1 MDESGGR
8 GQPRSGNDESAEPH
22 EGLPPRATDPA
33 PADEQPTDEHGPASA
48 RPTRGPEPAVPTA
61 PAATPGND
69 SAPPRP
75 TAADAAP
82 DPRTADPAPAGAGDK
97 APEAGPDAAPPRAAA
112 ETPRPTPAPAEG
124 EGDGSPEAGPNPD
137 RASAASPYTA
147 PARAE
152 GDGDDAPEAGTHG
165 DGPHA
170 APARAGGGGGGSPET
185 GTHPDR
191 AHVDGPRAVA
201 GDTRVASASSAPG
214 QGAGGGSPETGTHP
228 DRAHVDGP
236 RAVAGDTGVA
246 SASSAPGQGAGGGS
260 PEADAH
266 PDRAC
271 ADGPR
276 AAAGD
281 AGVAPAPS
289 APGQGDGGGSPE
301 AGTHPD
307 RAYAGDQHAAPAA
320 GRPEA
325 DRHAA
330 PAAGR
335 PAADPLRKAPDHAPD
350 AGDAQRR
357 EQPAAPGPVPGH
369 PNHRP
374 ETPAHGDRP
383 LAHSADGKGPAPQR
397 PEPRGGLLM
406 GRPFGVPVYVA
417 PSWFL
422 VAALITWVFGGQ
434 LERVLPELGA
444 ARYLVSLFFAVAF
457 YASVLVH
464 ELAHTVAALRFKLP
478 VRRIQLQFFGG
489 VSEIEK
495 EAETPGREFVLAFVG
510 PLLSLVLAGAFYAAA
525 QTVEPGTVP
534 GVLLAGL
541 MISNLIVAAFN
552 LLPGL
557 PLDGGRMLRAV
568 VWKITGKPMTG
579 TVAAAW
585 VGRALAVSVLIGLP
599 LLTQSGALGTDAAD
613 NVGMDTVLDA
623 LLAAILAAIIWTG
636 AGNSLRMARLREH
649 LPELRAR
656 ALTRRAVP
664 VETDT
669 PLSEALRRANA
680 AGARALVVVDADG
693 QPLSLVREAAIV
705 GVPEHRRPWVAV
717 SGLAQDLTDGMR
729 VSAELSGEELLDALR
744 ATPATEYLV
753 VEETGE
759 IYGVLSAADVERAF
773 VKAMARPS

>member
-1 MDESGGR
+1 MDESGGS
-8 GQPRSGNDESAEPH
+8 GQPRSGTDEPAEHH
-22 EGLPPRATDPA
+22 EG
-33 PADEQPTDEHGPASA
+33 S
-48 RPTRGPEPAVPTA
+48 
-61 PAATPGND
+61 
-69 SAPPRP
+69 
-75 TAADAAP
+75 
-82 DPRTADPAPAGAGDK
+82 
-97 APEAGPDAAPPRAAA
+97 
-112 ETPRPTPAPAEG
+112 
-124 EGDGSPEAGPNPD
+124 
-137 RASAASPYTA
+137 
-147 PARAE
+147 
-152 GDGDDAPEAGTHG
+152 
-165 DGPHA
+165 
-170 APARAGGGGGGSPET
+170 
-185 GTHPDR
+185 
-191 AHVDGPRAVA
+191 
-201 GDTRVASASSAPG
+201 
-214 QGAGGGSPETGTHP
+214 
-228 DRAHVDGP
+228 
-236 RAVAGDTGVA
+236 
-246 SASSAPGQGAGGGS
+246 
-260 PEADAH
+260 
-266 PDRAC
+266 
-271 ADGPR
+271 
-276 AAAGD
+276 
-281 AGVAPAPS
+281 
-289 APGQGDGGGSPE
+289 
-301 AGTHPD
+301 
-307 RAYAGDQHAAPAA
+307 AAPAA
-320 GRPEA
+320 PEPTPA
-325 DRHAA
+325 DDQPSKAAGGQDDHGPTASDRGDTTHGAA
-330 PAAGR
+330 PDASPTHSTAAEAR
-335 PAADPLRKAPDHAPD
+335 PAAEPP
-350 AGDAQRR
+350 
-357 EQPAAPGPVPGH
+357 
-369 PNHRP
+369 
-374 ETPAHGDRP
+374 TGDRP
-383 LAHSADGKGPAPQR
+383 RDKSATGDGTSHADDHAAAHTGDRPAYSGDDPTAHTSAPGDRTLAHSGAPRNR
-397 PEPRGGLLM
+397 PPKRQETPRGGLLM

-434 LERVLPELGA
+434 LDRVLPELGA

-510 PLLSLVLAGAFYAAA
+510 PLLSLVLAGLFYIAL
-525 QTVEPGTVP
+525 QPVEPGTVP

-568 VWKITGKPMTG
+568 VWKITGKPMSG
-579 TVAAAW
+579 TIAAAW

-599 LLTQSGALGTDAAD
+599 LLTQSGALGTTAEDS
-613 NVGMDTVLDA
+613 VGMDTVTDA

-656 ALTRRAVP
+656 NLTRRAVP

-680 AGARALVVVDADG
+680 AGARALVVVDPEG
-693 QPLSLVREAAIV
+693 NPLSLVREAAIV

-717 SGLAQDLTDGMR
+717 SGLAQDLTEGMR
-729 VSAELSGEELLDALR
+729 VSAELAGEDLLDVLR

>member
-8 GQPRSGNDESAEPH
+8 GQPRSGNDESAERHAGAPA
-22 EGLPPRATDPA
+22 RATDPT
-33 PADEQPTDEHGPASA
+33 PADEQST
-48 RPTRGPEPAVPTA
+48 
-61 PAATPGND
+61 
-69 SAPPRP
+69 
-75 TAADAAP
+75 
-82 DPRTADPAPAGAGDK
+82 
-97 APEAGPDAAPPRAAA
+97 
-112 ETPRPTPAPAEG
+112 
-124 EGDGSPEAGPNPD
+124 
-137 RASAASPYTA
+137 
-147 PARAE
+147 
-152 GDGDDAPEAGTHG
+152 
-165 DGPHA
+165 
-170 APARAGGGGGGSPET
+170 
-185 GTHPDR
+185 
-191 AHVDGPRAVA
+191 
-201 GDTRVASASSAPG
+201 
-214 QGAGGGSPETGTHP
+214 
-228 DRAHVDGP
+228 
-236 RAVAGDTGVA
+236 
-246 SASSAPGQGAGGGS
+246 
-260 PEADAH
+260 
-266 PDRAC
+266 
-271 ADGPR
+271 
-276 AAAGD
+276 
-281 AGVAPAPS
+281 
-289 APGQGDGGGSPE
+289 DGGRFTPE
-301 AGTHPD
+301 KHD
-307 RAYAGDQHAAPAA
+307 DAPAA
-320 GRPEA
+320 GPTPTPPAGPDGPEDDSAADQDSGAAEGDRPSLRKPGPTDDSA
-325 DRHAA
+325 TGRNAGAA
-330 PAAGR
+330 PS
-335 PAADPLRKAPDHAPD
+335 PDPGAPDPPPQPSTPD
-350 AGDAQRR
+350 SNSRT
-357 EQPAAPGPVPGH
+357 EPAAPG
-369 PNHRP
+369 
-374 ETPAHGDRP
+374 TGDRP

-510 PLLSLVLAGAFYAAA
+510 PLLSLVLAGVFYLAM
-525 QTVEPGTVP
+525 QTVDPGTVP

-568 VWKITGKPMTG
+568 VWKITGRPMTG

-599 LLTQSGALGTDAAD
+599 LLTQSGALGSDAVD

-664 VETDT
+664 VETHT
-669 PLSEALRRANA
+669 PLSEALRRANT

-693 QPLSLVREAAIV
+693 KPLSLVREAAIV

>member
-1 MDESGGR
+1 MDESGGS
-8 GQPRSGNDESAEPH
+8 GQPRPGNDESAEHHAAP
-22 EGLPPRATDPA
+22 ATPAPDPA
-33 PADEQPTDEHGPASA
+33 HPDDATPTDEPTMVVRRLDLPADDSTGDDATGDDGTDREVTGREGNGPEGTGPAEHGTEA
-48 RPTRGPEPAVPTA
+48 EAKGTETHATETHATETHGTA
-61 PAATPGND
+61 EQGRNPQTTPD
-69 SAPPRP
+69 
-75 TAADAAP
+75 
-82 DPRTADPAPAGAGDK
+82 
-97 APEAGPDAAPPRAAA
+97 RA
-112 ETPRPTPAPAEG
+112 PTPAP
-124 EGDGSPEAGPNPD
+124 
-137 RASAASPYTA
+137 
-147 PARAE
+147 
-152 GDGDDAPEAGTHG
+152 DDH
-165 DGPHA
+165 PHA
-170 APARAGGGGGGSPET
+170 DTP
-185 GTHPDR
+185 
-191 AHVDGPRAVA
+191 A
-201 GDTRVASASSAPG
+201 GDRT
-214 QGAGGGSPETGTHP
+214 
-228 DRAHVDGP
+228 
-236 RAVAGDTGVA
+236 
-246 SASSAPGQGAGGGS
+246 
-260 PEADAH
+260 
-266 PDRAC
+266 
-271 ADGPR
+271 
-276 AAAGD
+276 
-281 AGVAPAPS
+281 
-289 APGQGDGGGSPE
+289 
-301 AGTHPD
+301 
-307 RAYAGDQHAAPAA
+307 
-320 GRPEA
+320 
-325 DRHAA
+325 
-330 PAAGR
+330 
-335 PAADPLRKAPDHAPD
+335 
-350 AGDAQRR
+350 
-357 EQPAAPGPVPGH
+357 
-369 PNHRP
+369 
-374 ETPAHGDRP
+374 
-383 LAHSADGKGPAPQR
+383 LAHSGLAKGR
-397 PEPRGGLLM
+397 PPKRPREPGPGGGLLM

-434 LERVLPELGA
+434 LDRVLPELGA

-495 EAETPGREFVLAFVG
+495 EAETPGREFWLAFVG
-510 PLLSLVLAGAFYAAA
+510 PLLSLVLSGLFYLAL
-525 QTVEPGTVP
+525 QPVEPGTVP

-568 VWKITGKPMTG
+568 VWKITGRPMTG
-579 TVAAAW
+579 TIAAAW

-599 LLTQSGALGTDAAD
+599 LLTQSGALGSNAED
-613 NVGMDTVLDA
+613 NVGMDTVMDA

-656 ALTRRAVP
+656 NLTRRAVP

-693 QPLSLVREAAIV
+693 QPISLVREAAIV

-729 VSAELSGEELLDALR
+729 VSAELAGEDLLDALR

>member
-8 GQPRSGNDESAEPH
+8 GRPRSGNDESAEPH
-22 EGLPPRATDPA
+22 AGPPAAEPT
-33 PADEQPTDEHGPASA
+33 PADEQPTDERPFTPEQPSPAPERNGPATPADTRATPPDAVSDDSA
-48 RPTRGPEPAVPTA
+48 TDRPTSGAEPGASRSPEGDPH
-61 PAATPGND
+61 
-69 SAPPRP
+69 
-75 TAADAAP
+75 P
-82 DPRTADPAPAGAGDK
+82 D
-97 APEAGPDAAPPRAAA
+97 RAAA
-112 ETPRPTPAPAEG
+112 ENPAPAH
-124 EGDGSPEAGPNPD
+124 PD
-137 RASAASPYTA
+137 ADAPHPAPTGADADVPQAA
-147 PARAE
+147 PAPGAH
-152 GDGDDAPEAGTHG
+152 DGGAAPEA
-165 DGPHA
+165 DP
-170 APARAGGGGGGSPET
+170 
-185 GTHPDR
+185 HPDR
-191 AHVDGPRAVA
+191 AYADDRHP
-201 GDTRVASASSAPG
+201 AS
-214 QGAGGGSPETGTHP
+214 
-228 DRAHVDGP
+228 
-236 RAVAGDTGVA
+236 
-246 SASSAPGQGAGGGS
+246 
-260 PEADAH
+260 AH
-266 PDRAC
+266 PDA
-271 ADGPR
+271 
-276 AAAGD
+276 D
-281 AGVAPAPS
+281 AGAPPAAPAPG
-289 APGQGDGGGSPE
+289 APSEGDTPVSD
-301 AGTHPD
+301 THPD
-307 RAYAGDQHAAPAA
+307 RAYASGPHSAPVP

-325 DRHAA
+325 DRLHKAHA
-330 PAAGR
+330 PAPGS
-335 PAADPLRKAPDHAPD
+335 
-350 AGDAQRR
+350 GDRNGPQ
-357 EQPAAPGPVPGH
+357 QPSAPVPSA
-369 PNHRP
+369 
-374 ETPAHGDRP
+374 PAHGDRH

-510 PLLSLVLAGAFYAAA
+510 PLLSLVLAGVFYAAV

-568 VWKITGKPMTG
+568 VWKITGKPMKG
-579 TVAAAW
+579 TIAAAW

-599 LLTQSGALGTDAAD
+599 LLTQSGALGTDAVD

-664 VETDT
+664 VESDT

>member
-1 MDESGGR
+1 MDESGS
-8 GQPRSGNDESAEPH
+8 GQPRSGNEESAEH
-22 EGLPPRATDPA
+22 HAPPATPATGPTRPGAPRRATGTDAPPTP
-33 PADEQPTDEHGPASA
+33 PADEPTMVVRRPDLPHDTTPADAPEGHGRPQAHGKPERHEGETHAAGEKQASGETKGEPTPRSAAGGDEAEQGDAPRHAPDDRAPETTDKPVRDSGSHETGQDNAPRQDAPRHDTPSSTPTGASPGSDRPAPTPDHTVETHRTLAHA
-48 RPTRGPEPAVPTA
+48 RAKGQ
-61 PAATPGND
+61 
-69 SAPPRP
+69 PPRP
-75 TAADAAP
+75 
-82 DPRTADPAPAGAGDK
+82 
-97 APEAGPDAAPPRAAA
+97 
-112 ETPRPTPAPAEG
+112 
-124 EGDGSPEAGPNPD
+124 
-137 RASAASPYTA
+137 
-147 PARAE
+147 
-152 GDGDDAPEAGTHG
+152 
-165 DGPHA
+165 
-170 APARAGGGGGGSPET
+170 
-185 GTHPDR
+185 
-191 AHVDGPRAVA
+191 
-201 GDTRVASASSAPG
+201 
-214 QGAGGGSPETGTHP
+214 
-228 DRAHVDGP
+228 
-236 RAVAGDTGVA
+236 
-246 SASSAPGQGAGGGS
+246 
-260 PEADAH
+260 
-266 PDRAC
+266 
-271 ADGPR
+271 
-276 AAAGD
+276 
-281 AGVAPAPS
+281 
-289 APGQGDGGGSPE
+289 
-301 AGTHPD
+301 
-307 RAYAGDQHAAPAA
+307 
-320 GRPEA
+320 
-325 DRHAA
+325 
-330 PAAGR
+330 
-335 PAADPLRKAPDHAPD
+335 
-350 AGDAQRR
+350 
-357 EQPAAPGPVPGH
+357 
-369 PNHRP
+369 
-374 ETPAHGDRP
+374 
-383 LAHSADGKGPAPQR
+383 

-434 LERVLPELGA
+434 LDRVLPELGA

-495 EAETPGREFVLAFVG
+495 EAETPGREFWLAFVG
-510 PLLSLVLAGAFYAAA
+510 PLLSLALAGVFYAAL

-568 VWKITGKPMTG
+568 VWKITGKPMSG
-579 TVAAAW
+579 TIAAAW
-585 VGRALAVSVLIGLP
+585 IGRALAVSVLVGLP
-599 LLTQSGALGTDAAD
+599 WLTQSGALGSDAVD
-613 NVGMDTVLDA
+613 NVGMDTVMDA

-693 QPLSLVREAAIV
+693 NPLSLVREAAIV

-729 VSAELSGEELLDALR
+729 VSAELAGEELLDALR